1 MAEDNTKK
9 MLLDAAA
16 VYAEGGTVA
25 ELEPLVI
32 ANGVYEDDEDQFE
45 WRLVRSRLGSFL
57 FEYKGYDSMG
67 QERWE
72 SPRRDGVFGEDYQ
85 GATLALAHY
94 IYCQFRS

>member
-1 MAEDNTKK
+1 MSDATKK

-16 VYAEGGTVA
+16 VYAAGGSVE

-32 ANGVYEDDEDQFE
+32 ATGTYEDDEDHFE

-67 QERWE
+67 QEKWE
-72 SPRRDGVFGEDYQ
+72 APRRDGTFGEDYQ
-85 GATLALAHY
+85 GSTLALAQY
-94 IYCQFRS
+94 IYGLFRS